1 MNGSEVSSTTS
12 SAPQEHFLLRD
23 VSRRKNSKI
32 FFFFLGLVTI
42 IAFGIDIF
50 WFLADFLLSPHLYRV
65 LILYL
70 LG

>member
-1 MNGSEVSSTTS
+1 M
-12 SAPQEHFLLRD
+12 
-23 VSRRKNSKI
+23 I
-32 FFFFLGLVTI
+32 FFLGLVTI